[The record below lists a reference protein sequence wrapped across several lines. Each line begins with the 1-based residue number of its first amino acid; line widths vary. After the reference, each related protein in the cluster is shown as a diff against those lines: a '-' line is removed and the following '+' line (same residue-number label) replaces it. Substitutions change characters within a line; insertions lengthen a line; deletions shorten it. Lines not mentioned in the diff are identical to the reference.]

1 MEKVPL
7 SVEQQ
12 VPSNE
17 GRARDRDEIKATL
30 RNANSPMHV
39 ACLKKT
45 HIAPIESMK
54 CIKMYAC
61 SQCAFSL
68 LSTVRAVGRKIY
80 WHCPVETN
88 PAL

>member
-30 RNANSPMHV
+30 HNANSPMHA
-39 ACLKKT
+39 ACLK
-45 HIAPIESMK
+45 
-54 CIKMYAC
+54 
-61 SQCAFSL
+61 
-68 LSTVRAVGRKIY
+68 
-80 WHCPVETN
+80 N
-88 PAL
+88 ALITY